1 MVNRKSVAST
11 IGRRHGLRQ
20 PKGPMGSIRQSAT
33 KRAMKPLRAVEM
45 IELVVLGR
53 YKLFRECLSSM
64 LSDLGGYS
72 VQDFSYE
79 RKNLIQELESL
90 CPDVVLIDVSKGDE
104 FAEARVFQLIQ
115 RIRCE
120 CASIR
125 IIILGVSEIE
135 PEILR
140 CIEEGVSGYVAKDS
154 TAEELHSAVQLVIR
168 GEAVCPPRLAY
179 SMFSRLTELSRECQR
194 SRRVD
199 ALALTPR
206 EMEVLQ
212 LIAEG
217 LSNQRI
223 AERLSLSIYTVKNHV
238 HHVLDKLQ
246 VKRRAE
252 AVEHAYQRRWLR

>member
-1 MVNRKSVAST
+1 
-11 IGRRHGLRQ
+11 
-20 PKGPMGSIRQSAT
+20 
-33 KRAMKPLRAVEM
+33 
-45 IELVVLGR
+45 
-53 YKLFRECLSSM
+53 M
-64 LSDLGGYS
+64 LSDFGAYA
-72 VQDFSYE
+72 VADFSF
-79 RKNLIQELESL
+79 QEEDLTTTLGSL
-90 CPDVVLIDVSKGDE
+90 YPHVVLIDVTKGDE
-104 FAEARVFQLIQ
+104 FVEARIFQLIQ
-115 RIRCE
+115 RILHE
-120 CASIR
+120 CPAIR

-135 PEILR
+135 PDILR

-154 TAEELHSAVQLVIR
+154 TARELHEAVQLVMR

-194 SRRVD
+194 SKRAD

-217 LSNQRI
+217 LSNQLI
-223 AERLSLSIYTVKNHV
+223 ADRLSLSIYTVKNHV